1 MSLRAIVTWFVE
13 GWSDFF
19 LVYSCLLGLNY
30 LWLCL
35 VGMRETLRL
44 TNRVPWQES
53 RRRMQSPLT
62 PPISLVCPAYN
73 EASGILM
80 AARSLLMLNY
90 PEFELVLVN
99 DGSKDD
105 TLKVLIEHFDLQMV
119 WEPFAPRLPS
129 APVRGVYRSPLHPN
143 LVVVDKENA
152 GCKADASNAG
162 INLAKHPLV
171 CIIDGDSMLDADA
184 LLRAVRPFVRDPER
198 TVAVGGGI
206 RIANGCEIAN
216 GRIVRAGLS
225 RGLLPRV
232 QTLEYLRAFQ
242 FDRMT
247 GAFAG
252 SVLIVSGAFGLFDRE
267 VVLAAGGFSKDTLGE
282 DFDLV
287 VRIHK
292 TLRDTKR
299 DFRVRFVPYPVC
311 WTEVPATLK
320 GLRTQRTRWHKG
332 LLGTL
337 WQHRSMF
344 LRPKYGTA
352 GMLAMPSFVLFE
364 VLGPILEL
372 LGLIVLPLCWI
383 YGLLCADTALA
394 LLLGVA
400 CMGISFTVVALI
412 LDDITFRPYPKIG
425 NLLSLASAAL
435 LENVGYRQIT
445 AWWRVRATVEFL
457 LGVGQKGWGT
467 LERQGLGKA

>member
-1 MSLRAIVTWFVE
+1 MNLRPVVQWFVE
-13 GWSDFF
+13 SWSDFF
-19 LVYSCLLGLNY
+19 LVYSVLLGINY
-30 LWLCL
+30 LWLCIIG
-35 VGMRETLRL
+35 VRETLRL

-53 RRRMQSPLT
+53 RRRMQSPMT
-62 PPISLVCPAYN
+62 PPISIICPAHN
-73 EASGILM
+73 EASNILT

-105 TLKVLIEHFDLQMV
+105 TLKVLIENFDLHMV
-119 WEPFAPRLPS
+119 WHPFAPRLPS
-129 APVRGVYRSPLHPN
+129 APVRGVYKSRIHPN

-162 INLAKHPLV
+162 VNLAKHPLV
-171 CIIDGDSMLDADA
+171 CVIDGDSMLPADA
-184 LLRAVRPFVRDPER
+184 LLRSVRPFVRDPER

-216 GRIVRAGLS
+216 GRIVRAGVT
-225 RGLLPRV
+225 RGLVPRV
-232 QTLEYLRAFQ
+232 QILEYLRAFQ

-247 GAFAG
+247 GAFTG
-252 SVLIVSGAFGLFDRE
+252 GVLIVSGGFGLFDRE
-267 VVLAAGGFSKDTLGE
+267 VLQEAGGYSKETLGE

-292 TLRDTKR
+292 TMARKGRDYR
-299 DFRVRFVPYPVC
+299 IRFVPYPVC
-311 WTEVPATLK
+311 WTEVPASLK
-320 GLRTQRTRWHKG
+320 ALRTQRIRWHKG

-337 WQHRSMF
+337 WQHRGMI
-344 LRPKYGTA
+344 LHPRYGAA
-352 GMLAMPSFVLFE
+352 GMIGMPSFLLFE

-372 LGLIVLPLCWI
+372 LGIVVLPLAWF
-383 YGLLCADTALA
+383 YGLLCADAALA

-400 CMGISFTVVALI
+400 CMGTAFTMIALI
-412 LDDITFRPYPKIG
+412 LDDITFRPYPTIG
-425 NLLSLASAAL
+425 NLLSIVSAAV

-445 AWWRVRATVEFL
+445 VWWRVRATVEFL
-457 LGVGQKGWGT
+457 LGTGQKGWGT